1 MYFTREG
8 MTTDLANNS
17 RINSQLNGAP
27 VYLQADYDIPSIPIE
42 RQIRQTQNTTANT
55 NASASK
61 VVPNGN
67 LWLCGDNPTA
77 ATVVYALTSQD
88 LYNLGNRRVTLSFIG
103 TRHAANSITITLP
116 ASGRFVASGSAAFYT
131 SMTIA
136 PNVYGAVDIVFSEL
150 TGGFVYVNIVGDT
163 TGFTFA

>member
-1 MYFTREG
+1 

-17 RINSQLNGAP
+17 RINNQLNGAP
-27 VYLQADYDIPSIPIE
+27 VFLQADYDQHSIPIE
-42 RQIRQTQNTTANT
+42 RQIRQTQDTTANT
-55 NASASK
+55 NASVSK

-77 ATVVYALTSQD
+77 ATVVYTLTTQD

-103 TRHAANSITITLP
+103 TRHAANSIRITLP
-116 ASGRFVASGSAAFYT
+116 ASGRFVAPGSAAFFT
-131 SMTIA
+131 SMTIT
-136 PNVYGAVDIVFSEL
+136 PNVYGSVDLVFSEL
-150 TGGFVYVNIVGDT
+150 TGGFVYVCVVGDT

>member
-1 MYFTREG
+1 

-77 ATVVYALTSQD
+77 ATVVYALTAQD

-116 ASGRFVASGSAAFYT
+116 ASGRFVAPGSAAFFT

-136 PNVYGAVDIVFSEL
+136 PNVYGAVDLVISEL
-150 TGGFVYVNIVGDT
+150 TGGFVYVNVVGDT